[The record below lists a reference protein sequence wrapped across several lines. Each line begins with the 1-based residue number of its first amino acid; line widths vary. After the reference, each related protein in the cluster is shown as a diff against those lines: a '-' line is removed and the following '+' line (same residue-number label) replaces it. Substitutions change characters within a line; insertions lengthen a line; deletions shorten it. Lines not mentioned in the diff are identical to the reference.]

1 MSDREAYWLSAMWC
15 VAFTAFAALTVWA
28 AFSLNRP
35 RKPADPVWYVEVCSG
50 CKTEW
55 RSQYPQEPID
65 RCPECP
71 MSEEELERLKE
82 SVRNRSKGGGTH
94 ERDE

>member
-1 MSDREAYWLSAMWC
+1 VSDRETYWSIAMWW
-15 VAFTAFAALTVWA
+15 VTFAAFAAVTVWA
-28 AFSLNRP
+28 ACVLNKP
-35 RKPADPVWYVEVCSG
+35 RTPAAPVWYVEVCSG

-55 RSQYPQEPID
+55 RSQCPQEPID

-71 MSEEELERLKE
+71 MSEEEFERLKE

-94 ERDE
+94 ERYE

>member
-55 RSQYPQEPID
+55 RSQSGKPSKPITK
-65 RCPECP
+65 CPNCP
-71 MSEEELERLKE
+71 MSEEEWEALKE
-82 SVRNRSKGGGTH
+82 QMRKRAEKP
-94 ERDE
+94 